1 MSVGSFS
8 VQTGQVQ
15 ALSEQIRTGASG
27 IREELD
33 TLDSKVGQLRASW
46 SGSAQEAYDV
56 AQRKWTTQLVELQ
69 QVLGQIATATEQIAG
84 GYGQQDKSS
93 SGRFEV

>member
-1 MSVGSFS
+1 MSLGSFS

-15 ALSEQIRTGASG
+15 ALSEQIRTGAVG

-33 TLDSKVGQLRASW
+33 TLDAKVGQLRASW

-56 AQRKWTTQLVELQ
+56 AQRQWTAQLVELQ
-69 QVLGQIATATEQIAG
+69 QVLGQIATSTEQIAAT
-84 GYGQQDKSS
+84 YAQRDHSS
-93 SGRFEV
+93 AGRFSL